1 MKYDSFGALMEA
13 YNINALD
20 GVNEPGKR
28 ERSDL
33 DENEHRLFVTDCFDT
48 YEGFGFID
56 TFQSP
61 FEENE
66 KYNGRKFTV
75 LRRLTEEDADL
86 ECLPMWRIRFGKGKE
101 FDAYPEEICFAEN
114 LSLTVV
120 SEICSH
126 GCNGICYK
134 EGCPRGD
141 WTKNAFGIK
150 PSPKYG
156 NDKNCPL
163 LQFSVGKL
171 PKNMLYK
178 ERTHITQ
185 DDTWMVCMLCK
196 YSKKEGDTVSIAD
209 AYKEHCMDCVITT
222 LRDAINEAEAE
233 ARSG

>member
-20 GVNEPGKR
+20 GVNKPGKR

-33 DENEHRLFVTDCFDT
+33 DENEHRSFVTDCFDT
-48 YEGFGFID
+48 YEGFGFIN
-56 TFQSP
+56 TFHSP

-75 LRRLTEEDADL
+75 IRRLTEKDADL
-86 ECLPMWRIRFGKGKE
+86 ECLPMWRIRFEKGKE
-101 FDAYPEEICFAEN
+101 IDAYPEEICFVEN
-114 LSLTVV
+114 LSLTVI

-134 EGCPRGD
+134 EACPRGD

-163 LQFSVGKL
+163 LQFSAGQL
-171 PKNMLYK
+171 PKNMPYK
-178 ERTHITQ
+178 ERTHVLNQIKDRCLAHQ
-185 DDTWMVCMLCK
+185 ACVKKDFKGYGCQSIRGCPSFGSEGSSCQDTWQ
-196 YSKKEGDTVSIAD
+196 
-209 AYKEHCMDCVITT
+209 
-222 LRDAINEAEAE
+222 R
-233 ARSG
+233 